1 MYTNVSTMKK
11 FIEIMKLSKIDERI
25 VTLPIKP
32 MYKVVAM
39 NPQVAVGLTG
49 FRCIL
54 KAGGGL
60 AMWPIVYIK
69 REHIR
74 YTIIY
79 DLYYSKYIYFIFFS
93 IMKTTS
99 SFLQR

>member
-1 MYTNVSTMKK
+1 MYVNVSTLKK
-11 FIEIMKLSKIDERI
+11 FVEIMNTSKIDERT

-49 FRCIL
+49 LRFIL

-69 REHIR
+69 KEHVR
-74 YTIIY
+74 
-79 DLYYSKYIYFIFFS
+79 
-93 IMKTTS
+93 
-99 SFLQR
+99 

>member
-1 MYTNVSTMKK
+1 MKK
-11 FIEIMKLSKIDERI
+11 FIEIMNSSKFDEKP

-39 NPQVAVGLTG
+39 NLQIAVGLTG
-49 FRCIL
+49 LRCIL

-69 REHIR
+69 KEHVR
-74 YTIIY
+74 LKNVHN
-79 DLYYSKYIYFIFFS
+79 LYLNSIFISIFFIF
-93 IMKTTS
+93 
-99 SFLQR
+99 LVQ

>member
-1 MYTNVSTMKK
+1 MYVNVSTLKK
-11 FIEIMKLSKIDERI
+11 FVEIMSASKIDERT

-49 FRCIL
+49 LRCIL

-69 REHIR
+69 KEHVR
-74 YTIIY
+74 
-79 DLYYSKYIYFIFFS
+79 
-93 IMKTTS
+93 
-99 SFLQR
+99 

>member
-1 MYTNVSTMKK
+1 MYVNVSTLKK
-11 FIEIMKLSKIDERI
+11 FVEIMNTSKIDERT

-49 FRCIL
+49 LRCIL

-60 AMWPIVYIK
+60 AMLPIVYIK
-69 REHIR
+69 KEHVR
-74 YTIIY
+74 
-79 DLYYSKYIYFIFFS
+79 
-93 IMKTTS
+93 
-99 SFLQR
+99 

>member
-1 MYTNVSTMKK
+1 MYVNVSTLKK
-11 FIEIMKLSKIDERI
+11 FVEIMNTSKIDERT

-49 FRCIL
+49 LRCIL

-69 REHIR
+69 KEHVR
-74 YTIIY
+74 
-79 DLYYSKYIYFIFFS
+79 
-93 IMKTTS
+93 
-99 SFLQR
+99 